1 MCPRIKPKVLQ
12 GRDPQMPV
20 FKNCAPSSG
29 VNIVLVVEQRSNP
42 GLFFVALQRSEI
54 DFGLLSDIGFGSLL
68 RG

>member
-1 MCPRIKPKVLQ
+1 
-12 GRDPQMPV
+12 MPV
-20 FKNCAPSSG
+20 CKSFAHSSG

-54 DFGLLSDIGFGSLL
+54 DFGLLSDIGFWSLL